1 MSNLIKSGRVVSVDD
16 LKQLELIRH
25 FIPKTQNTSGSDAEF
40 EGNGGPDVETQS
52 LKERILEDAEK
63 TAQEMLNR
71 AREEAAEIRAAA
83 EREVESWW
91 ESRRDEDDSVTEQA
105 RQDGYREG
113 YAAGAEQAARDL
125 MNEWD
130 ARLNEA
136 RQVVEQAYVT
146 KERVIAEAETF
157 VVDLSCAIA
166 GKLVSA
172 HLAEAPEKVIRLFGQ
187 ALARRKEQGVITL
200 CVAPSQFDFVQA
212 AKDELTLS
220 LDSQAEL
227 QIVPDLTVEEG
238 GCIVR
243 SSFGSID
250 ARVDTQLAAIRAELL
265 RVAAHAA
272 EEGIS
277 DGAS

>member
-1 MSNLIKSGRVVSVDD
+1 MSNLIKSGRVVSLDD

-25 FIPKTQNTSGSDAEF
+25 FIPKSQNTSGSDEEF

-52 LKERILEDAEK
+52 LKERILEDAER
-63 TAQEMLNR
+63 TAQEILDR
-71 AREEAAEIRAAA
+71 AREEAAEIRAVA
-83 EREVESWW
+83 EREAESWW
-91 ESRRDEDDSVTEQA
+91 ESRREEDDAVKEQA

-113 YAAGAEQAARDL
+113 YGAGAEQAARDL
-125 MNEWD
+125 MNEWE
-130 ARLNEA
+130 ARLGEA

-212 AKDELTLS
+212 AKDELALS